1 MLAYDAD
8 LELFRDNFKRFMN
21 EHVAPYYEE
30 WEREGMMPR
39 SVWNAMGE
47 NGFLCVDVPKNMVAT
62 VFRTHYSLMLIE
74 ESARAGYS
82 AISTG
87 LSCHS
92 DIAAPYI
99 LHIGTEEQKNTGYR
113 KWYLVK

>member
-47 NGFLCVDVPKNMVAT
+47 NGFLCVDV
-62 VFRTHYSLMLIE
+62 RRIWWL
-74 ESARAGYS
+74 R
-82 AISTG
+82 
-87 LSCHS
+87 CS
-92 DIAAPYI
+92 DP
-99 LHIGTEEQKNTGYR
+99 LFPDVNR
-113 KWYLVK
+113 RVSSSRL

>member
-47 NGFLCVDVPKNMVAT
+47 NGFCVSMSRKNMVAT
-62 VFRTHYSLMLIE
+62 VFRLTI
-74 ESARAGYS
+74 
-82 AISTG
+82 
-87 LSCHS
+87 
-92 DIAAPYI
+92 P
-99 LHIGTEEQKNTGYR
+99 
-113 KWYLVK
+113 